1 MPQPTVGFIGLGLMG
16 RPMCQNL
23 LKAGFPLVVW
33 NRTASRA
40 DSLVA
45 AGARLAASPKEAA
58 AAADIL
64 ITIVSDPPAL
74 EEVLW
79 SSDPKSGGAF
89 ASLKKGAIYIDSST
103 VSPALARKIAQ
114 ASAAAGIHFL
124 DAPVTGGTWGAEKGE
139 LLFMIG
145 GEAADLAAA
154 RPILSAMGKKL
165 FHLGPNGAG
174 QTIKLAMNLLLALQ
188 VDAFAEALALV
199 TGAGFAGEKLT
210 EVMQASMARASR
222 SILATRLAS
231 LFRPQQPP
239 AKPTIPSKALLRRT
253 STTPPSSNSGKSEGS
268 IWKNDVRENDAW
280 EISPWIDCKLKEY
293 FLRTSS
299 PQAREFPR
307 RIVASP
313 MPLPPSPVNASWG
326 PDRGRFLLRPA
337 SSKRHPTILHSSIRT
352 SPFRSPLTATSIT
365 ASRYFTRFVSRL

>member
-1 MPQPTVGFIGLGLMG
+1 VPQPTVSLIGLGLMG
-16 RPMCQNL
+16 RPMGHNL

-40 DSLVA
+40 ESLVA

-79 SSDPKSGGAF
+79 GANPKSGGAF
-89 ASLKKGAIYIDSST
+89 AAVKKGAIYIDSST
-103 VSPALARKIAQ
+103 VSPALARKIAD
-114 ASAAAGIHFL
+114 ASASAGIHFL

-145 GEAADLAAA
+145 GEASDVEAA

-165 FHLGPNGAG
+165 FHVGPNGAG

-199 TGAGFAGEKLT
+199 TGAGFAAEKLV
-210 EVMQASMARASR
+210 EVMQASMARSGVLDVKAPVMLKGDYTPSFPLR
-222 SILATRLAS
+222 LMHKDLSLALD
-231 LFRPQQPP
+231 LGNQIGVPLP
-239 AKPTIPSKALLRRT
+239 AA
-253 STTPPSSNSGKSEGS
+253 
-268 IWKNDVRENDAW
+268 AA
-280 EISPWIDCKLKEY
+280 
-293 FLRTSS
+293 
-299 PQAREFPR
+299 ARETYNS
-307 RIVASP
+307 VKGASQEDLDYAAV
-313 MPLPPSPVNASWG
+313 MKFW
-326 PDRGRFLLRPA
+326 
-337 SSKRHPTILHSSIRT
+337 KK
-352 SPFRSPLTATSIT
+352 
-365 ASRYFTRFVSRL
+365 

>member
-1 MPQPTVGFIGLGLMG
+1 MPQPRVSFIGLGLMG
-16 RPMCQNL
+16 RPMGHNL

-79 SSDPKSGGAF
+79 GSGSNSDDTSGGAF
-89 ASLKKGAIYIDSST
+89 AALKKGAIYIDSST
-103 VSPALARKIAQ
+103 VSPTLARKIAD
-114 ASAAAGIHFL
+114 AARAAGIRFL

-145 GEAADLAAA
+145 GESDTLEAA
-154 RPILSAMGKKL
+154 RPVLSALGKKL

-199 TGAGFAGEKLT
+199 TGAGFAGEKLV
-210 EVMQASMARASR
+210 EVMQASMARSGVLDVKAPVMLSGDYKPSFPLR
-222 SILATRLAS
+222 LMHKDLSLALE
-231 LFRPQQPP
+231 LGNQLGIPLP
-239 AKPTIPSKALLRRT
+239 ATA
-253 STTPPSSNSGKSEGS
+253 
-268 IWKNDVRENDAW
+268 A
-280 EISPWIDCKLKEY
+280 
-293 FLRTSS
+293 
-299 PQAREFPR
+299 ARE
-307 RIVASP
+307 IYNGV
-313 MPLPPSPVNASWG
+313 
-326 PDRGRFLLRPA
+326 RG
-337 SSKRHPTILHSSIRT
+337 SSKDDLDYAAV
-352 SPFRSPLTATSIT
+352 FK
-365 ASRYFTRFVSRL
+365 YWKK